1 MSSSEV
7 NKDVVEQQKEKG
19 DNPKE
24 QNPDVDPIAPKQE
37 SLLLP
42 PPDMIMATS
51 NLSTRN
57 PGNAEKP
64 PVHSGGFGH
73 SITNYRF
80 LDRNITESLD
90 HLM

>member
-42 PPDMIMATS
+42 PPDMI
-51 NLSTRN
+51 
-57 PGNAEKP
+57 
-64 PVHSGGFGH
+64 
-73 SITNYRF
+73 
-80 LDRNITESLD
+80 
-90 HLM
+90 